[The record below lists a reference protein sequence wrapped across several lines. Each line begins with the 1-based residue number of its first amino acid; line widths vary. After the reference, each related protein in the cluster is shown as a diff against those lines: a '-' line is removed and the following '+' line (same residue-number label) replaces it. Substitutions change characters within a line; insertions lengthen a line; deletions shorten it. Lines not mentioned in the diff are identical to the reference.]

1 MKEGRY
7 KTHCGGFGKKNI
19 GESYEIYKKFEGF
32 GKHLSGE

>member
-7 KTHCGGFGKKNI
+7 KTHCGGFGKNI